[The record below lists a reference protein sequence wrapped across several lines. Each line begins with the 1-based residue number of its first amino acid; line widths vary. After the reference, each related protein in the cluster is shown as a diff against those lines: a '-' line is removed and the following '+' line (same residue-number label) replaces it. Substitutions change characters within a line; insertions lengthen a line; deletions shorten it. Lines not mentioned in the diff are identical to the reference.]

1 MSTYLLFFLLG
12 LGGGSVYAILGLGL
26 VLKYRSAGVVDF
38 AQGAVAMYGAY
49 VFIGLRTSGV
59 LELPWI
65 IIPHQITLSSRGL
78 PAVWA
83 LLITLVYGAVLG
95 VVLYQLVYRP
105 LLRAAPLTKVCASV
119 GVMLS
124 LEAIAVLNFGT
135 TPTSAPS
142 VLPTGSFVLA
152 GIVVPVSQLYLAGIV
167 IVAAAALAAAF
178 RYSRFGLATRA
189 GAENDVGAALI
200 GLSANRIAAQ
210 NWVIATVLAT
220 LSGVLIA
227 PISEVNP
234 TSYTLFVVP
243 ALGAALIG
251 RFSSF
256 GATAAAGLALGV
268 VQSEIVHLQTVFT
281 WLPQQGL
288 GDGVPF
294 VLILVVM
301 TLSAERVRG
310 RGVMGH
316 WRNPSIGRPA
326 RPVVTAALTFVI
338 GVAAMILLHGS
349 DRVALMA
356 SVVWVCLC
364 LSLVVLTGYVGQVSL
379 AQMSFAGISAFMLS
393 HLSENWGVPFPF
405 SLLLAAA
412 AAVPVG
418 LLIGLPAL
426 RVRGVNLAVITLAAA
441 AAIDALVFNPAWFS
455 GGLGGRTVPPPT
467 IFGLNLGVAGD
478 NSYPRVVFGVFL
490 LVIVTLV
497 GLSVARM
504 RGSATGRMLIAVRS
518 NERAAAAAG
527 IRVAPAKLF
536 AFALSAFIAG
546 LGGGLLGYLQGTV
559 SAPTFATFTSLT
571 LLAIAY
577 VAGIGRVAG
586 AVIAGLLMSANGLFV
601 NFLNEHLSIGQ
612 YQTIVAG
619 IALALTAIK
628 NPDGVASEL
637 ASATRGPGRW
647 LGAVRDRVVPVRW
660 APGPGTSARPP
671 ARPTPPRCIQPRPGA
686 AKACLV
692 DLVAIQAV
700 PGGHRRAAALFPGH
714 DPVAQHAHVLDL
726 SLHHVAWAQV
736 ELERV
741 RLDRGDPR
749 DGPGGQDVPGAE
761 PLGRVERDELRHGQ
775 HHAAGVALLPDIP
788 VHPQLHGQVVGVRDL
803 VLGDDP
809 GADRAERVDG
819 LAEREHPGLHLPALD
834 VAGGDVVEDRVAR
847 DVIRG
852 LVGAEEL
859 AGLADDDGQ
868 LELVVEL
875 VGQVL
880 GVDDRVV
887 RADDRVH
894 VLEEHDALV
903 HRVGPV
909 DLGQFL
915 VVLGEVPRGVEELL
929 RRDGGAQPHRGERK
943 PVPGLGDVPAALEV
957 LPGQPAVQL
966 DHRVAVNPPGPALVE
981 RHQFHMTKSTISGP
995 GVERPSPG

>member
-1 MSTYLLFFLLG
+1 VSTYLLFFLLG

-59 LELPWI
+59 LQLPWI
-65 IIPHQITLSSRGL
+65 VLPHQVTLSAHGI
-78 PAVWA
+78 PAVPA
-83 LLITLVYGAVLG
+83 LLITLAYGAVLG
-95 VVLYQLVYRP
+95 VLLYVLVYRP

-152 GIVVPVSQLYLAGIV
+152 GIVVPVSQLWLAAIV
-167 IVAAAALAAAF
+167 IVLAAGLAAAY

-189 GAENDVGAALI
+189 GAENDVGAALV

-210 NWVIATVLAT
+210 NWVLATMLAT

-227 PISEVNP
+227 PISEVDP

-256 GATAAAGLALGV
+256 GVTASAGLLLGV
-268 VQSEIVHLQTVFT
+268 VQSEIVKLQTVFT

-301 TLSAERVRG
+301 TLSAQRLRSRG
-310 RGVMGH
+310 LLGTWH
-316 WRNPSIGRPA
+316 NPSIGRPA
-326 RPVVTAALTFVI
+326 RPVATAVLTFAA
-338 GVAAMILLHGS
+338 GLVAMFALHGS

-356 SVVWVCLC
+356 SLVSICLC

-393 HLSENWGVPFPF
+393 HLSQNWGVPFPF
-405 SLLLAAA
+405 SLLLAAL

-441 AAIDALVFNPAWFS
+441 AAMDALVFNPTWFS
-455 GGLGGRTVPPPT
+455 GGLGGRNVPPPT
-467 IFGLNLGVAGD
+467 LFGLNLGVAQG
-478 NSYPRVVFGVFL
+478 NSYPRVIFGILL
-490 LVIVTLV
+490 LVIVALV
-497 GLSVARM
+497 GLSVARL
-504 RGSATGRMLIAVRS
+504 RNSPTGRMLIAVRS

-546 LGGGLLGYLQGTV
+546 LAGGLLGYLQGTA
-559 SAPTFATFTSLT
+559 SAPTFATFTSLG
-571 LLAIAY
+571 LLAIAF

-586 AVIAGLLMSANGLFV
+586 AVIAGLLMSANGFFV

-637 ASATRGPGRW
+637 ANAARGPGRW
-647 LGAVRDRVVPVRW
+647 LAVLRDRVL
-660 APGPGTSARPP
+660 P
-671 ARPTPPRCIQPRPGA
+671 ARAGRGSAQE
-686 AKACLV
+686 
-692 DLVAIQAV
+692 
-700 PGGHRRAAALFPGH
+700 ALA
-714 DPVAQHAHVLDL
+714 D
-726 SLHHVAWAQV
+726 
-736 ELERV
+736 
-741 RLDRGDPR
+741 
-749 DGPGGQDVPGAE
+749 
-761 PLGRVERDELRHGQ
+761 
-775 HHAAGVALLPDIP
+775 LPDT
-788 VHPQLHGQVVGVRDL
+788 VNA
-803 VLGDDP
+803 
-809 GADRAERVDG
+809 AD
-819 LAEREHPGLHLPALD
+819 
-834 VAGGDVVEDRVAR
+834 
-847 DVIRG
+847 
-852 LVGAEEL
+852 
-859 AGLADDDGQ
+859 
-868 LELVVEL
+868 
-875 VGQVL
+875 
-880 GVDDRVV
+880 
-887 RADDRVH
+887 
-894 VLEEHDALV
+894 
-903 HRVGPV
+903 
-909 DLGQFL
+909 
-915 VVLGEVPRGVEELL
+915 
-929 RRDGGAQPHRGERK
+929 
-943 PVPGLGDVPAALEV
+943 
-957 LPGQPAVQL
+957 
-966 DHRVAVNPPGPALVE
+966 
-981 RHQFHMTKSTISGP
+981 
-995 GVERPSPG
+995 

>member
-1 MSTYLLFFLLG
+1 VHEVSTYLLFFLLG

-59 LELPWI
+59 LQLPWI
-65 IIPHQITLSSRGL
+65 VLPHQVTVSAHGI
-78 PAVWA
+78 PAVPA

-95 VVLYQLVYRP
+95 VLLYVLVYRP

-152 GIVVPVSQLYLAGIV
+152 GIVVPVSQLWLTGIV
-167 IVAAAALAAAF
+167 IVLAAGLAAAY

-189 GAENDVGAALI
+189 GAENDVGAALV

-210 NWVIATVLAT
+210 NWVLATMLAT

-227 PISEVNP
+227 PISEVDP

-256 GATAAAGLALGV
+256 GVTASAGLLLGV
-268 VQSEIVHLQTVFT
+268 VQSEIVKLQTVFT

-294 VLILVVM
+294 VLILIVM
-301 TLSAERVRG
+301 TLSAQRLRSRG
-310 RGVMGH
+310 LLGTWH
-316 WRNPSIGRPA
+316 NPSIGRPA
-326 RPVVTAALTFVI
+326 RPVATAVLTFAA
-338 GVAAMILLHGS
+338 GVVAMFLLHGS

-356 SVVWVCLC
+356 SVVSICLC

-393 HLSENWGVPFPF
+393 HLSQNWGIPFPF
-405 SLLLAAA
+405 SLLLAAL

-441 AAIDALVFNPAWFS
+441 AAMDALVFNPTWFS
-455 GGLGGRTVPPPT
+455 GGLGGRNVPPPT
-467 IFGLNLGVAGD
+467 LFGLNLGVAQG
-478 NSYPRVVFGVFL
+478 NSYPRVIFGILL
-490 LVIVTLV
+490 LVIVALV
-497 GLSVARM
+497 GLSVARL
-504 RGSATGRMLIAVRS
+504 RNSPTGRMLIAVRS

-546 LGGGLLGYLQGTV
+546 LAGGLLGYLQGTA
-559 SAPTFATFTSLT
+559 SAPTFATFTSLG
-571 LLAIAY
+571 LLAIAF

-586 AVIAGLLMSANGLFV
+586 AVIAGLLMSANGFFV

-637 ASATRGPGRW
+637 ANAARGPGRW
-647 LGAVRDRVVPVRW
+647 LAALRDRVL
-660 APGPGTSARPP
+660 P
-671 ARPTPPRCIQPRPGA
+671 ARA
-686 AKACLV
+686 
-692 DLVAIQAV
+692 
-700 PGGHRRAAALFPGH
+700 GHASAQEALA
-714 DPVAQHAHVLDL
+714 D
-726 SLHHVAWAQV
+726 
-736 ELERV
+736 
-741 RLDRGDPR
+741 
-749 DGPGGQDVPGAE
+749 
-761 PLGRVERDELRHGQ
+761 
-775 HHAAGVALLPDIP
+775 LPDT
-788 VHPQLHGQVVGVRDL
+788 VNA
-803 VLGDDP
+803 
-809 GADRAERVDG
+809 AD
-819 LAEREHPGLHLPALD
+819 
-834 VAGGDVVEDRVAR
+834 
-847 DVIRG
+847 
-852 LVGAEEL
+852 
-859 AGLADDDGQ
+859 
-868 LELVVEL
+868 
-875 VGQVL
+875 
-880 GVDDRVV
+880 
-887 RADDRVH
+887 
-894 VLEEHDALV
+894 
-903 HRVGPV
+903 
-909 DLGQFL
+909 
-915 VVLGEVPRGVEELL
+915 
-929 RRDGGAQPHRGERK
+929 
-943 PVPGLGDVPAALEV
+943 
-957 LPGQPAVQL
+957 
-966 DHRVAVNPPGPALVE
+966 
-981 RHQFHMTKSTISGP
+981 
-995 GVERPSPG
+995 